1 MIRVTLRRTGSG
13 LYAGYEIT
21 GHAGWAEK
29 GHDIVCAAASFLGI
43 TCANALERAAG
54 VKTEN
59 KTGDGYVS
67 VRFPAESGEKAQT
80 VMQVLRQ
87 GFLDLADTYPDYVK
101 LNETT
106 IMEE

>member
-43 TCANALERAAG
+43 TCANA
-54 VKTEN
+54 EN
-59 KTGDGYVS
+59 KTGDGYLS